1 MSNCHILAATD
12 IAGGHLPHFM
22 LGGYMLL
29 LVWLTLAILAG
40 DEAGLQ
46 ELTFMARG
54 FVESAKPLRAIF
66 TLSGAIL
73 FLLLWLIAE
82 P

>member
-1 MSNCHILAATD
+1 MRYQLRAWSSQELLF
-12 IAGGHLPHFM
+12 G
-22 LGGYMLL
+22 MLL
-29 LVWLTLAILAG
+29 LVWLTLAISVG

-54 FVESAKPLRAIF
+54 FVEPVKPLRAIF
-66 TLSGAIL
+66 MLSGAIL

>member
-1 MSNCHILAATD
+1 MRYRLRARSSQELLF
-12 IAGGHLPHFM
+12 G
-22 LGGYMLL
+22 MLL
-29 LVWLTLAILAG
+29 LAWLTLAISAG

-54 FVESAKPLRAIF
+54 FVEPVKPLRAIF
-66 TLSGAIL
+66 MLSGAIL